1 MLLGIGGWSPKF
13 LGGLLSGFRVV
24 AIPELLGGVSGG
36 SLFLGFLS
44 LRGVAQPPET
54 APIPCMPKMLGFP
67 QKLPILVLTKTLQV
81 WLCFIVGFGF
91 FWVSLQKS
99 SSGFGSGKNSQ
110 VQVFVGFDL
119 DPLHH

>member
-1 MLLGIGGWSPKF
+1 M
-13 LGGLLSGFRVV
+13 V
-24 AIPELLGGVSGG
+24 AIPELLGG
-36 SLFLGFLS
+36 LFLGFLS

-54 APIPCMPKMLGFP
+54 PRPIPCMPKMLGFP

-99 SSGFGSGKNSQ
+99 GSGFGSGKNSQ